1 MAASS
6 KTELEELHRLIT
18 RSYKTRIE
26 MDLRDEIPTDAATLS
41 GAAKF
46 LKDNEITADPADK
59 EDLTVLQKQLKAAA
73 DARRVRNGSL
83 LSAVKNDL
91 DEAM

>member
-6 KTELEELHRLIT
+6 KAELEELHRLIT
-18 RSYKTRIE
+18 QSYKSRIE

-59 EDLTVLQKQLKAAA
+59 EDLAALQKQLKAAA
-73 DARRVRNGSL
+73 EARRVKNGAL
-83 LSAVKNDL
+83 LQAVSNDL
-91 DEAM
+91 DEVG

>member
-18 RSYKTRIE
+18 QSYKTRIE

-59 EDLTVLQKQLKAAA
+59 EDLAALQKQLKAAA
-73 DARRVRNGSL
+73 EARRIKNGKL
-83 LSAVKNDL
+83 LSAVENDL

>member
-6 KTELEELHRLIT
+6 KAELEELHRLIT
-18 RSYKTRIE
+18 QSYKSRIE

-59 EDLTVLQKQLKAAA
+59 EDLAALQKQLKAAA
-73 DARRVRNGSL
+73 EARRVKNGSL
-83 LSAVKNDL
+83 LQAVTNDL

>member
-6 KTELEELHRLIT
+6 KTELEALHRLIT
-18 RSYKTRIE
+18 QSYTTRIE

-59 EDLTVLQKQLKAAA
+59 EDLSILQKQLKAAA

>member
-6 KTELEELHRLIT
+6 KAELEELHRLIT
-18 RSYKTRIE
+18 QSYKTRIE

-59 EDLTVLQKQLKAAA
+59 EDLAALQKQLKAAA
-73 DARRVRNGSL
+73 EARRIKNGKL
-83 LSAVKNDL
+83 LSAVENDL

>member
-6 KTELEELHRLIT
+6 KAELEELHRLIT
-18 RSYKTRIE
+18 QSYKTRIE

-59 EDLTVLQKQLKAAA
+59 EDLAALQKQLKAAA
-73 DARRVRNGSL
+73 EARRIKNGKL
-83 LSAVKNDL
+83 LSAVENDL
-91 DEAM
+91 DEAI

>member
-6 KTELEELHRLIT
+6 KAELEELHRLIT
-18 RSYKTRIE
+18 QSYKTRIQ
-26 MDLRDEIPTDAATLS
+26 MDLKDEIPTDAATLS

-59 EDLTVLQKQLKAAA
+59 EDLAALQKQLKAAA
-73 DARRVRNGSL
+73 EARRVKNGSL
-83 LSAVKNDL
+83 LRAVDNDL